1 VSGPRLIVG
10 IIVMGIA
17 VPLTIFFLLDL
28 KTIPQL
34 LTVAA
39 TTFLAWGVADLF
51 ASLLEKPRLKDRSP
65 GKALR
70 EDLER
75 RQSEEGTASEALPAT
90 ANRSS
95 SAATD
100 RS

>member
-1 VSGPRLIVG
+1 
-10 IIVMGIA
+10 MGIL
-17 VPLTIFFLLDL
+17 VPLTLFFLLDL
-28 KTIPQL
+28 KTPTEL
-34 LTVAA
+34 LTIAI
-39 TTFLAWGVADLF
+39 TTFLTWGVADLF
-51 ASLLEKPRLKDRSP
+51 ASILERPRLKDRTP

-75 RQSEEGTASEALPAT
+75 RKDATAS
-90 ANRSS
+90 RSS